1 MIARYTRPEM
11 AGIWTE
17 KNRFEVM
24 LEVEVLAMEAM
35 VKAGKV
41 PKADLDEVRKKAS
54 IDVAKIDE
62 IEKVV
67 KHDIIAFLSQVERKV
82 GKAARHLH
90 MGMTSSDV
98 LDTALAVQ
106 MVQAAELL
114 QKDIV
119 PLKKAVADLAR
130 KHKGTL
136 MAGRTHGV
144 HAEPTTFGLKAAG
157 WHSELVRS
165 EERLADAK
173 KIIAFGKISGAVG
186 TYAHLDPEFE
196 KHVLSKL
203 GLGIEP
209 VSTQIVP
216 RDRHAQYMA
225 ALALVGGTL
234 ERIALEIRH
243 LQRTEVLEA
252 EEPFTEGQ
260 RGSSA
265 MPHKRNP
272 VGCENICGLARLLRS
287 NAQAAFENTAL
298 WHERDISHSSVERVI
313 IPDST
318 LLLDYMLARMTSII
332 AGLQVYPERMKEN
345 LNKTFLILA
354 SQRLLLE
361 ILRNSKGKYS
371 REDAYK
377 LVQRYAQKAWT
388 EGGDFKK
395 LVLKSPEIREFLSE
409 KAVTECFD
417 PAYFVRHKDLIF
429 KRAGL

>member
-17 KNRFEVM
+17 KNRFNAM
-24 LEVEVLAMEAM
+24 LEVEILAMEAM

-54 IDVAKIDE
+54 IDVDKINE

-98 LDTALAVQ
+98 LDTALSVQ

-114 QKDIV
+114 QKDIAL
-119 PLKKAVADLAR
+119 LKKAVADLAH
-130 KHKGTL
+130 KHKNTL

-157 WHSELVRS
+157 WYSEILRS
-165 EERLADAK
+165 EERLGEAR
-173 KIIAFGKISGAVG
+173 KIIAFGKVSGAVG
-186 TYAHLDPEFE
+186 TYAHLDPNLE
-196 KHVLSKL
+196 KHVLGKL

-225 ALALVGGTL
+225 LLALVGGTL

-318 LLLDYMLARMTSII
+318 ILLDYMIARMTSII
-332 AGLQVYPERMKEN
+332 SGLQVYPEKMKEN
-345 LNKTFLILA
+345 LNKTFLILS

-361 ILRNSKGKYS
+361 ILRHSKGKYS

-377 LVQRYAQKAWT
+377 LVQKYAQKAWT
-388 EGGDFKK
+388 GGEDFKA
-395 LVLKSPEIREFLSE
+395 LVLKSPEISEFLSE